1 MVKLDESSLRMI
13 AFCDASFANN
23 RDMSSQI
30 GFVIVL
36 ADKYNNA
43 NIIHWQSVKCR
54 RVTRSVLASELYG
67 FAFAFDTAATLKSTA
82 EQLFTGCRQGIPLV
96 MATDSKSLYD
106 CLTKLG
112 TTKEKRLMIDLMCLR
127 QAYERREITEV
138 IWIKGEMNQA
148 DAMTKDKK
156 VCDALTRLIETNKV
170 NLKPESWVDR

>member
-1 MVKLDESSLRMI
+1 
-13 AFCDASFANN
+13 
-23 RDMSSQI
+23 
-30 GFVIVL
+30 
-36 ADKYNNA
+36 
-43 NIIHWQSVKCR
+43 
-54 RVTRSVLASELYG
+54 
-67 FAFAFDTAATLKSTA
+67 
-82 EQLFTGCRQGIPLV
+82 

-138 IWIKGEMNQA
+138 IWIKGEMNPA